1 MIPGALSGGG
11 SPESPSQC
19 SSLGG
24 LGGGHNGSDLGNAG
38 KLLLMMFSFK
48 KQYEKNWD
56 RAYFKGVQKVTPT
69 EKGCKGISG
78 NSAKPFLLKGMPKRI
93 GRS

>member
-1 MIPGALSGGG
+1 MRMIPGALSGGG

-48 KQYEKNWD
+48 KQYEKTGTELTLG
-56 RAYFKGVQKVTPT
+56 AFKK
-69 EKGCKGISG
+69 
-78 NSAKPFLLKGMPKRI
+78 
-93 GRS
+93 